1 MKLYNDG
8 DILGVAFKS
17 DTGDI
22 FKLISPN
29 RHNQLQSEIRCEIG
43 YIPEGEYGFYTKN
56 IEFMN
61 RFTSRKYAK
70 RYLGLKTDDLELNS
84 EHLW

>member
-8 DILGVAFKS
+8 EILGVAFKS
-17 DTGDI
+17 DTGEI
-22 FKLISPN
+22 FKLINPN
-29 RHNQLQSEIRCEIG
+29 RHSQLQSEIRCEIG

-61 RFTSRKYAK
+61 RFVSRKYAK
-70 RYLGLKTDDLELNS
+70 RHLGLKTDDLELNS